1 MPEDFN
7 SEFRKIVFK
16 TDEIS
21 LQRLI
26 FILVR
31 LEVLIL
37 LFSNLFAKI
46 DLLECIQELLDESVV
61 LIFLLIFVYIASVR
75 LLFVNQID
83 VLL

>member
-61 LIFLLIFVYIASVR
+61 LIFLLLFVYIASVR
-75 LLFVNQID
+75 LLFVNRID

>member
-21 LQRLI
+21 FQRLI

-46 DLLECIQELLDESVV
+46 DLLECIQELLDESIV
-61 LIFLLIFVYIASVR
+61 LIFLLLFVYIASVR
-75 LLFVNQID
+75 LLFVNRID

>member
-75 LLFVNQID
+75 LLFVNRID

>member
-61 LIFLLIFVYIASVR
+61 LIFLLLFVYIASVR
-75 LLFVNQID
+75 LLFVN
-83 VLL
+83 

>member
-46 DLLECIQELLDESVV
+46 DLLECIQELLNESVV

-75 LLFVNQID
+75 LLFVNRID